1 MSDETTQL
9 EKITPEELAELRQK
23 REALFNTSDSIT
35 KAYLTQQKCV
45 DDLVRFRNLYDVQAK
60 GFNDVQK
67 AITDKYG
74 EVSVDLQTGV
84 ITYDGSN

>member
-23 REALFNTSDSIT
+23 REVLFNTSDSIT
-35 KAYLTQQKCV
+35 KAWLTQQKCV
-45 DDLVRFRNLYDVQAK
+45 DDLARFRNLYDVQAK
-60 GFNDVQK
+60 EFNAVQK
-67 AITDKYG
+67 TITDKYG

-84 ITYDGSN
+84 ITYDGSH

>member
-9 EKITPEELAELRQK
+9 EKITAEELAELRQK
-23 REALFNTSDSIT
+23 RELVFNTKGAIAN
-35 KAYLTQQKCV
+35 AYLTKQKCI
-45 DDLVRFRNLYDVQAK
+45 DDLAHFAKIYDLQAK
-60 GFNDVQK
+60 DFNAVQK

-74 EVSVDLQTGV
+74 DINVDLQTGV